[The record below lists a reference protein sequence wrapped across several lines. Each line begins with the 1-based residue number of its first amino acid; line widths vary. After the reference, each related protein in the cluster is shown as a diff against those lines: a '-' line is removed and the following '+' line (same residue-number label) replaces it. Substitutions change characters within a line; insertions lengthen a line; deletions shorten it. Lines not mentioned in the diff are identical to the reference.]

1 MRDGAPLRPS
11 RVHTIFNSFLCEGSL
26 VFHLS
31 SSYWRDVAGYPRLR
45 LIKLDTFLDM
55 KKKIATGVALLTFA
69 STGIAAAQS
78 APALGMNLYASPRI
92 ERGAQDAL
100 VALISLSAKD
110 SNTAVQIPSLRINTS
125 FANGAMVS
133 DITDCRV
140 RNVNTLASAL
150 NNGGNAVGI
159 TSGETTIPLD
169 SPYVVTNG
177 TTATL
182 ALTCDVA
189 STAAL
194 GGTITFSAT
203 PSSQVANVQGSNTT
217 VTVTTGTNTTG
228 GTGPVSG
235 TAQVVADVTPST
247 PGVPTVPGVP
257 NTGSD
262 AAQNLILLAAAGL
275 VALGGFVLA
284 RRIAISA

>member
-1 MRDGAPLRPS
+1 MPSPRPS
-11 RVHTIFNSFLCEGSL
+11 LVNTIFNSFLCEGSL
-26 VFHLS
+26 IFHLD
-31 SSYWRDVAGYPRLR
+31 SSYWGNVAGYPRLR
-45 LIKLDTFLDM
+45 LIKVDTFPRM
-55 KKKIATGVALLTFA
+55 KKNIATGVALLTLA
-69 STGIAAAQS
+69 STGIAAAQT
-78 APALGMNLYASPRI
+78 APALSMNLYASPRI

-125 FANGAMVS
+125 FANGATVS
-133 DITDCRV
+133 DITDCRI
-140 RNVNTLASAL
+140 RNVNPLGSPL
-150 NNGGNAVGI
+150 NNGSNAVGI
-159 TSGETTIPLD
+159 ISGETTIPLD

-194 GGTITFSAT
+194 GGTITLTAT
-203 PSSQVANVQGSNTT
+203 PGSQVAHVQGSSTT
-217 VTVTTGTNTTG
+217 VTVTTGSNTTG

-235 TAQVVADVTPST
+235 TAEVVANLIPST
-247 PGVPTVPGVP
+247 PTTPSVPGVP

-284 RRIAISA
+284 RRIAMSA